1 MNFTNSISKHIAKL
15 VGTLL
20 EEDELQKVLKRK
32 FTKREFKVFVAFEEG
47 KSIEEIKLLL
57 KENDGEEIEKVYKTA
72 IKKLNQEIFKK
83 ELIERD

>member
-20 EEDELQKVLKRK
+20 EEDELQKALKRK

-57 KENDGEEIEKVYKTA
+57 KENDSEEIEKVYKTA